1 MAGFR
6 TRISCKAEAFAAPWG
21 FLEGGT
27 YWDDWS
33 NALSSRELA
42 LAEAHEQLGRPDL
55 KAFVL
60 GSKKYHRLNDILT
73 NPKPERRELFAA
85 QRAFRNEV

>member
-42 LAEAHEQLGRPDL
+42 LAEAYEQLGRPDRRNIIDSTT
-55 KAFVL
+55 FSPIPSRSVE
-60 GSKKYHRLNDILT
+60 SFSRLS
-73 NPKPERRELFAA
+73 ELSGM
-85 QRAFRNEV
+85 RCDM